1 MAAESRKFVARNLVS
16 ALGAVAMLAAVAGCS
31 SKADE
36 NTQAQVTPTNVK
48 LTSAQRAHIQIF
60 TVNQTDFHN
69 LVDASGVVDF
79 DNDQATQVLAAFSG
93 PVTRIL
99 VNPGDHVRKGQPLAY
114 VQSADFS
121 AAAGAYAKA
130 VAAAKNARK
139 IADTDQALLANQG
152 VSAKEAEQAQSD
164 AVGAESDRDAA
175 LQALKAI
182 DVDPAEIKALQDGRE
197 VAHLEGII
205 RAPLSGVVA
214 EKLVTPGMLLQA
226 GTTPTFTV
234 ADLSRMWVMAQLS
247 DKELAQ
253 VKVGDAASVISNST
267 SQPFLGVVTNVA
279 SELDPNTRS
288 VIARV
293 QVDNPGS
300 LLKKQMY
307 VRVQIRSRDQSTGLL
322 VPVSSVLHDD
332 ENLPFV
338 YLMQSDGSFARR
350 GVTLGER
357 NGDNYLVLS
366 GLGSGDRI
374 VNDGGIFLQFM
385 QSQ

>member
-1 MAAESRKFVARNLVS
+1 MAADPRNTVARRVAA
-16 ALGAVAMLAAVAGCS
+16 ALGAVAMVAAVAGCS

-36 NTQAQVTPTNVK
+36 NQQAQVTPTNVK
-48 LTSAQRAHIQIF
+48 LTKAQLAHIQVF
-60 TVNQTDFHN
+60 TVNDVAFHN

-93 PVTRIL
+93 PVTRIV

-114 VQSADFS
+114 VQSADFA
-121 AAAGAYAKA
+121 AAAGAYTKA

-139 IADTDQALLANQG
+139 IADTDQALLAHQG

-175 LQALKAI
+175 LQALRAI
-182 DVDPAEIKALQDGRE
+182 DVDPGSIKALQEGRD
-197 VAHLEGII
+197 VARLEGVI

-214 EKLVTPGMLLQA
+214 DKLVTPGMLLQA

-234 ADLSRMWVMAQLS
+234 ADLSKMWVMAQLS
-247 DKELAQ
+247 DKELSE
-253 VKVGDAASVISNST
+253 VKVGDSASVVGNST
-267 SQPFLGVVTNVA
+267 TQPFPGTVTNIA

-300 LLKKQMY
+300 LLKRQMY
-307 VRVQIRSRDQSTGLL
+307 VRVQIRSRDQTTGLL

-338 YLMQSDGSFARR
+338 YLMLADGSFARR

-366 GLGSGDRI
+366 GLQPGDRI

>member
-1 MAAESRKFVARNLVS
+1 MAADLTLVRKVACAFG
-16 ALGAVAMLAAVAGCS
+16 ALAVLSAVAGCS

-36 NTQAQVTPTNVK
+36 NPKAQITPTNVK
-48 LTSAQRAHIQIF
+48 LTQAQRARIQIF
-60 TVNQTDFHN
+60 TVNQADFHKT
-69 LVDASGVVDF
+69 VDASGVVDF

-99 VNPGDHVRKGQPLAY
+99 VNPGDHVAKGQPLAY

-121 AAAGAYAKA
+121 AAVGAYTKA

-139 IADTDQALLANQG
+139 IADTDKDLLAHNG
-152 VSAKEAEQAQSD
+152 VSAKEAEQAESD

-175 LQALKAI
+175 LVALKAI
-182 DVDPAEIKALQDGRE
+182 DVEPGQIKALQ
-197 VAHLEGII
+197 EGKPVTRFEGVI

-214 EKLVTPGMLLQA
+214 EKLITPGQLLQS
-226 GTTPTFTV
+226 GTTPCFTV
-234 ADLSRMWVMAQLS
+234 ANLSKVWVMAQLS
-247 DKELAQ
+247 DTELSQ
-253 VKVGDAASVISNST
+253 VKVGDAATIVSSST
-267 SQPFLGVVTNVA
+267 PQPFMGVVTNIAAEVNP
-279 SELDPNTRS
+279 DTRS

-293 QVDNPGS
+293 QVDNPGD

-307 VRVQIRSRDQSTGLL
+307 VRAQIRARDQSTGLL
-322 VPVSSVLHDD
+322 VPVSSILHDD

-338 YLMQSDGSFARR
+338 YLMMPDGSFARR
-350 GVTLGER
+350 GVSLGER
-357 NGDNYLVLS
+357 NGDTYLVLS
-366 GLGSGDRI
+366 GLQSGDRI